1 MSRGVRA
8 RPEARVHAASRAALW
23 RPILVVAVDGGAGSS
38 GGTAEIIIEAAPPTE
53 ADEDAG
59 IAGLP
64 FMQTDH
70 EDEHEEWIDWAAVE
84 QQAGGG
90 GGSSS

>member
-1 MSRGVRA
+1 MWPSKICIATTRA
-8 RPEARVHAASRAALW
+8 RALHMASCCK
-23 RPILVVAVDGGAGSS
+23 AGVQ
-38 GGTAEIIIEAAPPTE
+38 APPTE
-53 ADEDAG
+53 ADDDAG

-64 FMQTDH
+64 FMQTEH

>member
-1 MSRGVRA
+1 M
-8 RPEARVHAASRAALW
+8 EA
-23 RPILVVAVDGGAGSS
+23 VA
-38 GGTAEIIIEAAPPTE
+38 PTE

-59 IAGLP
+59 AAGLP
-64 FMQTDH
+64 FMQTEH
-70 EDEHEEWIDWAAVE
+70 EDEHEDWVDWAAVE